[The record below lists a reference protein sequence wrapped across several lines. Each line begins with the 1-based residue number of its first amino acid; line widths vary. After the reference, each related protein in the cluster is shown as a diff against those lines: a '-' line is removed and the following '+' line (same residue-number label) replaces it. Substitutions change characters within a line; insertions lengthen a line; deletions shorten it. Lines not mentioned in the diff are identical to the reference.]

1 MILGESMEN
10 KTLVLFCT
18 YKITPAIMSEFA
30 KMQNCGVEC
39 VLGINNSNHIVQD
52 EDMRGGGDYTD

>member
-1 MILGESMEN
+1 MSN
-10 KTLVLFCT
+10 KTLALFCT

-30 KMQNCGVEC
+30 KMQNCSVEC

-52 EDMRGGGDYTD
+52 DMCGGGGHNTN